1 MLISRRHGIYI
12 NLRHA
17 RAHVIKPYTTTPA
30 LKATNFAPIS
40 ARTSPLGVSLL
51 DIDEAETAK
60 AKFNDI
66 SEFKT
71 KIKINYLYNAIM
83 NNENA
88 VTIKSLNDF
97 MNKTQAL
104 FLSDVNLHLYLTG
117 ISLYLTKLASEKDFI
132 SVSILELRQIVDSF
146 ARFLSIFTAT
156 KNKKIV
162 QTLDPDVVKEI
173 NLLVDLCREKLLI
186 SLTYSYRTTSS
197 SISNKSFTS
206 SVLRFLRSLPE
217 KLRFD
222 PSQFVYSFEEKAAQ
236 EVYREIFNISEN
248 PKEIANVAANIP
260 PPNLTSIEPYLNDGF
275 ATFSSLCDYIEGSR
289 YTEYDENGQ
298 LKPMFQIHQELE
310 TEEQKCD
317 FMSKYLA
324 FNEYRQ
330 LNVEKYCECLL
341 NETTVNPKFQLPG
354 LFNQKFSDLV
364 YAWHQTTVAQFHQLA
379 SKLSAFAPESIYELT
394 DDEKVIFSH
403 AAHFKMVPKEIL
415 ANLIFS
421 CLISSTVT
429 SSSGHVT
436 LLSLA
441 QSLRKKFDAIITR
454 YQQQSPVSELVHK
467 FFTVEDKITFFSSLV
482 SIAIQN
488 CRIDRER
495 IEKALFLQSLQFI
508 DEKTID
514 MQFTETTNDTYPGFI
529 HGVVRSQS
537 RGVGVIKLHPYL
549 HEVVKQFD
557 SVFTTDSIYLPM
569 LSPPKRWINH
579 YNGGYLMD
587 LKDMVTHPHYLVM
600 RHYFNQA
607 NDSGQ
612 LRSIYQSLTVLG
624 DTKWAVNGKVFETLQ
639 EVAEYDDG
647 FLKIPPT
654 LAHLQVDLA
663 AKPKIEDYDNGEE
676 YKKAC
681 FRANYTNKE
690 RLTDF
695 YDVKSQRVQFNMTL
709 NVARSLNK
717 NGDVLFLPHQ
727 LDFRGR
733 AYPATSCLN
742 HHGEDYVRALLMFWE
757 AKPLGSQG
765 FAWLKYQLAGVY
777 GYDKLDMAQRLVFV
791 ENHLLEII
799 DSAKTP
805 LNGNM
810 WWTKAEKPWQTLA
823 LCHEIYDVIR
833 YIEAGGDVSE
843 YPSRIPVHQDG
854 SCNGL
859 QHYAALGLDAAGAKV
874 VNLLPGNRM
883 DIYSVVLN
891 LVKESVEEDAGSEV
905 AQLALKVLSRKMVK
919 QTVMTSVYG
928 VTHYGAKEQVLNRIK
943 ELVKDANVQ
952 LKAGNPITGLDAETL
967 KTVEA
972 NKSSLAGF
980 ISTRILHSIDSLFP
994 NAKLL
999 QLWLTTNCLR
1009 VVTSFKK
1016 GSSSVL
1022 QKGQKGTKFLQLHP
1036 YQSMMWTSMSGFP
1049 VVQLYRHFKSTS
1061 VKTTLQDISIIK
1073 PYKFTTVDIRR
1084 QLNGVAPNFI
1094 HSIDA
1099 THLLMTSI
1107 AATRNE
1113 ILFASVHDSFWT
1125 HPSEVPKLSELI
1137 REEFVR
1143 LHNSD
1148 NIENLRLNLRFLGKD
1163 LLQVVW
1169 VNNADNPDFVYHLNQ
1184 ERAKTVK
1191 IPNHTHWSKC
1201 LFKELDEPGPIIQ
1214 LYNHWKPKVYY
1225 KPSVTGKTGYL
1236 YSEIPEDTKHSVQ
1249 LHYKTHTPILVPICF
1264 LESPPT
1270 GTLDISQVLNSEFF
1284 FS

>member
-1 MLISRRHGIYI
+1 MLITRRHGLHTI
-12 NLRHA
+12 LRHA
-17 RAHVIKPYTTTPA
+17 RAHVIRSYTTTPA
-30 LKATNFAPIS
+30 LTAENFAPIS

-51 DIDEAETAK
+51 DIDETETAK
-60 AKFNDI
+60 ARFNDI
-66 SEFKT
+66 SELKT
-71 KIKINYLYNAIM
+71 KIKVNYLYNAIL

-88 VTIKSLNDF
+88 VTIKTLNDL
-97 MNKTQAL
+97 MNKSQSL

-117 ISLYLTKLASEKDFI
+117 ISLYLTKLASEKDSI
-132 SVSILELRQIVDSF
+132 SASILELRQIVDSF
-146 ARFLSIFTAT
+146 SRFLSILTAT
-156 KNKKIV
+156 KNRKIV
-162 QTLDPDVVKEI
+162 QTLDADVIKEI
-173 NLLVDLCREKLLI
+173 NRLVDICREKLMI
-186 SLTYSYRTTSS
+186 SLTYSYRMTSS
-197 SISNKSFTS
+197 SIANESFTS
-206 SVLRFLRSLPE
+206 SVLRFLRTLPE
-217 KLRFD
+217 KLHFD
-222 PSQFVYSFEEKAAQ
+222 PSQYVHRIEEKAAQ
-236 EVYREIFNISEN
+236 EVYREIYNISEA
-248 PKEIANVAANIP
+248 PYEIANVAGDFP
-260 PPNLTSIEPYLNDGF
+260 PTNQTSIDPYLNDGL
-275 ATFSSLCDYIEGSR
+275 ATFSSLCGYIEGSR
-289 YTEYDENGQ
+289 YTEYDENGE
-298 LKPMFQIHQELE
+298 LKPMFQIYQELQ
-310 TEEQKCD
+310 TEEEKCE
-317 FMSKYLA
+317 FMTKYLA
-324 FNEYRQ
+324 FNEHRQ
-330 LNVEKYCECLL
+330 LNVEKHSECLL
-341 NETTVNPKFQLPG
+341 NETTVKSKFQLPG
-354 LFNQKFSDLV
+354 LFNQRFSDLV
-364 YAWHQTTVAQFHQLA
+364 YTWHQTTVAEFQQLA
-379 SKLSAFAPESIYELT
+379 KKLSDFSPQNIDELN

-403 AAHFKMVPKEIL
+403 AAHFKMVPKEML

-429 SSSGHVT
+429 SNSGHVT

-441 QSLRKKFDAIITR
+441 QSLRKKFDTIITR
-454 YQQQSPVSELVHK
+454 YQQQSPVTELVSK
-467 FFTVEDKITFFSSLV
+467 FFTAEDKITFFSSLV
-482 SIAIQN
+482 SIAIKN
-488 CRIDRER
+488 CRIEGDR

-508 DEKTID
+508 DDNSID
-514 MQFTETTNDTYPGFI
+514 KRFMEVTDNTYPGFI
-529 HGVVRSQS
+529 HGVVHSQS
-537 RGVGVIKLHPYL
+537 RAVGVIKLHPYL

-557 SVFTTDSIYLPM
+557 SVFTTDSIYFPM
-569 LSPPKRWINH
+569 LCSPKPWLNH
-579 YNGGYLMD
+579 YNGGFLTD
-587 LKDMVTHPHYLVM
+587 LKDMVTHPHYQVM

-624 DTKWAVNGKVFETLQ
+624 DTKWAINSKVFETLQ
-639 EVAEYDDG
+639 KVAEYDDG

-663 AKPKIEDYDNGEE
+663 AKPKIEDYENGED

-681 FRANYTNKE
+681 FRANYANKE
-690 RLTDF
+690 KLTDF
-695 YDVKSQRVQFNMTL
+695 YDIKSQRVQFNMTL
-709 NVARSLNK
+709 SVARSLNK
-717 NGDVLFLPHQ
+717 NGDVFFLPHQ

-742 HHGEDYVRALLMFWE
+742 HHGEDYVRGLLMFWE
-757 AKPLGSQG
+757 AKPLGPLG

-791 ENHLLEII
+791 ETHLLDII
-799 DSAKTP
+799 DSAKDP

-823 LCHEIYDVIR
+823 LCHEIHDVIR
-833 YIEAGGDVSE
+833 HIEAGGDVSE
-843 YPSRIPVHQDG
+843 YSSRIPVHQDG

-883 DIYSVVLN
+883 DIYSAVLN
-891 LVKESVEEDAGSEV
+891 LVKESVEKDADSEV
-905 AQLALKVLSRKMVK
+905 AKLALKVLSRKMVK

-928 VTHYGAKEQVLNRIK
+928 VTHYGAKEQVMNRIK

-952 LKAGNPITGLDAETL
+952 LKAGNPIAGLDAETL
-967 KTVEA
+967 KTIEA
-972 NKSSLAGF
+972 NRSLLAGF
-980 ISTRILHSIDSLFP
+980 ISTSILHSIDSLFP

-999 QLWLTTNCLR
+999 QLWLTSNCLR

-1022 QKGQKGTKFLQLHP
+1022 KKGQKGTKFLQLHP

-1073 PYKFTTVDIRR
+1073 PYKFTTVDVRR

-1107 AATRNE
+1107 AAKRND

-1143 LHNSD
+1143 LHTSD
-1148 NIENLRLNLRFLGKD
+1148 NIENLRLNLQYIGKD

-1169 VNNADNPDFVYHLNQ
+1169 VNNADNPDFVHHLNQ

-1191 IPNHTHWSKC
+1191 TPNHTHWSKC
-1201 LFKELDEPGPIIQ
+1201 LFKELDEPEPIIQ
-1214 LYNHWKPKVYY
+1214 LYNHWKPRVYY

-1236 YSEIPEDTKHSVQ
+1236 YSENSGDIRHSVQ
-1249 LHYKTHTPILVPICF
+1249 IHYKTHTPILVPIRF

-1270 GTLDISQVLNSEFF
+1270 GTLDISQVLSSEFF